1 MTYSAGIALV
11 IIEIFLFIVVLAGLY
26 HLIPNVFNYFG
37 IAGYISYTILDYI
50 VFALVFL
57 IPIPFII
64 FVPEVRDYCY
74 VWYGLGVIFCIMFAM

>member
-26 HLIPNVFNYFG
+26 HLIPNLLTYLG
-37 IAGYISYTILDYI
+37 IAGYISYAILDYI

-57 IPIPFII
+57 IPIPFLVL
-64 FVPEVRDYCY
+64 VPEVRDYCY

>member
-1 MTYSAGIALV
+1 MTYSAEIALV

-50 VFALVFL
+50 VFTLVFL

>member
-1 MTYSAGIALV
+1 MTYSWLPFV

-37 IAGYISYTILDYI
+37 IADYISYTILDYI
-50 VFALVFL
+50 VFTLVFL

-74 VWYGLGVIFCIMFAM
+74 IWYFLGVIFCIMFAM

>member
-1 MTYSAGIALV
+1 MTYSAEIALV

>member
-1 MTYSAGIALV
+1 MTYSWLPFI

-26 HLIPNVFNYFG
+26 HLIPNLLTYLG

-74 VWYGLGVIFCIMFAM
+74 IWYFLGVIFCIMFAM

>member
-1 MTYSAGIALV
+1 MTYSWIPFV

-26 HLIPNVFNYFG
+26 HLIPNLLTYLG
-37 IAGYISYTILDYI
+37 IANYVSYVVLDYI

-64 FVPEVRDYCY
+64 FVPEVRNYCY

>member
-1 MTYSAGIALV
+1 MTYSWLPFV

-57 IPIPFII
+57 IPIPFLI
-64 FVPEVRDYCY
+64 FVPEVRNYCY
-74 VWYGLGVIFCIMFAM
+74 IWYFLGVIFCIMFAM

>member
-1 MTYSAGIALV
+1 MTYSWLPFV

-57 IPIPFII
+57 IPIPFIV

-74 VWYGLGVIFCIMFAM
+74 VWYFLGVIFCIMFAM

>member
-1 MTYSAGIALV
+1 MTYSWIPFV
-11 IIEIFLFIVVLAGLY
+11 IIEIFIFIVVLAGLY

-64 FVPEVRDYCY
+64 FVPEVRNYCY